1 MALSTDD
8 QSVEAEA
15 QGILEEVGRGMRN
28 DEQEARRAGRSLQGP
43 EIGRVSSRKEAR
55 SDDDEIGFQW
65 QSKMI
70 DEFRC
75 PGDIDDNHPARTN
88 LQSLPQSDAKALLVI
103 CDNDPPHN
111 YASTPLAAINIL
123 ESPNF
128 LEDLIPS
135 EREPGLS
142 FSKGQQR
149 RRTTPSNKRPTDL
162 NYNDACDRRS
172 AASQQSSKPLT
183 LSMPVA
189 SCKFLSRDYP
199 I

>member
-1 MALSTDD
+1 
-8 QSVEAEA
+8 
-15 QGILEEVGRGMRN
+15 
-28 DEQEARRAGRSLQGP
+28 
-43 EIGRVSSRKEAR
+43 
-55 SDDDEIGFQW
+55 
-65 QSKMI
+65 MI

-135 EREPGLS
+135 EREPAYRSRKVSNGVA
-142 FSKGQQR
+142 QR
-149 RRTTPSNKRPTDL
+149 QVT
-162 NYNDACDRRS
+162 
-172 AASQQSSKPLT
+172 
-183 LSMPVA
+183 
-189 SCKFLSRDYP
+189 RDP
-199 I
+199 QI